1 MSAAPLTLLPLLTLL
16 PCLFTFLPN
25 DSTVDLSKIER
36 LGDNLYAHQEYDAA
50 ALEYKRLIYYAKAQD
65 TSGFPKSYEET
76 FWGTKLALALYRN
89 GEQNKAD
96 SILYSLEGPGVRMV
110 RAVLLMEENNGFLAA
125 RQVDS
130 ATYAAFGASAYRL
143 RGWAYLEAHDF
154 QRSAEEFRKAGEDS
168 LATLIQGLRIRLKN
182 PVAAR
187 WLSLI
192 PGLGETYA
200 GRPLFGL
207 WVFLVNAGDTYLVIS
222 SILAE
227 RYVDAVLAYSFLWQR
242 FYTGSMANADR
253 FARDWNTRTYKK
265 ALDPIRS
272 DFDKHEALSLD
283 LAALEKLFP
292 PR

>member
-1 MSAAPLTLLPLLTLL
+1 MQ
-16 PCLFTFLPN
+16 
-25 DSTVDLSKIER
+25 IER
-36 LGDNLYAHQEYDAA
+36 LADSLYAHGEYDAA

-65 TSGFPKSYEET
+65 TSGSPKSYEET

-89 GEQNKAD
+89 GEKNESD
-96 SILYSLEGPGVRMV
+96 SILYSLDGPGVRMV
-110 RAVLLMEENNGFLAA
+110 RAVLLMEEGNGFLAA

-130 ATYAAFGASAYRL
+130 ATCAAFGAPAYRL
-143 RGWAYLEAHDF
+143 RGWAYLEEHDF
-154 QRSAEEFRKAGEDS
+154 ERAAGEFRKAGEDS
-168 LATLIQGLRIRLKN
+168 LATLVQGLKIRLKN
-182 PVAAR
+182 PVTAR

-222 SILAE
+222 NILAR

-253 FARDWNTRTYKK
+253 FARNWNTRAYKN
-265 ALDPIRS
+265 ALDPVRS
-272 DFDKHEALSLD
+272 GFGEREALSLE
-283 LAALEKLFP
+283 LAALEKLCAA
-292 PR
+292 R